1 MYKDINRALGRE
13 PIQHIFVDAI
23 ESINNITNLSA
34 KRCIYL
40 YGEPGVGKTQFVY
53 NILNDLEY
61 DIIRYTITDIKNK
74 DMNDILYNNGIS
86 KKSIKGMF
94 TKTNRKNIIV
104 IDDNLSPDTMEK
116 NILSSF
122 IKLVRPKKNKRQM
135 ANEICITIP
144 IVCICNYSIDKYTK
158 PLMDAS
164 ICIYLPRPNT
174 DQLINFSTI
183 MGVGCKR
190 AANLVKHCN
199 GDLRTLSLF
208 IELGDNINMDTI
220 DEIMIKNNPDV
231 YTKKIIEGII
241 NNGHGINYHEGIL
254 NEQDGNIGGL
264 LIHEN
269 IVDVI
274 DGLDLKGTLGMYYDI
289 ISVLCKTDVNDR
301 YIFRNQ
307 SWGISEPNNI
317 LKIMYPGYTVKDKVS
332 SPTKLKDIRFTK
344 ILNKHNIEHNNITF
358 LTSMSNKFLLE
369 RDKVIDYVIHL
380 RNHPLELDEALIK
393 YEITSVEIARM
404 FKYIDGL
411 YNPSKM

>member
-174 DQLINFSTI
+174 DQLMNFSTI

-264 LIHEN
+264 LIH
-269 IVDVI
+269 
-274 DGLDLKGTLGMYYDI
+274 
-289 ISVLCKTDVNDR
+289 
-301 YIFRNQ
+301 
-307 SWGISEPNNI
+307 
-317 LKIMYPGYTVKDKVS
+317 
-332 SPTKLKDIRFTK
+332 
-344 ILNKHNIEHNNITF
+344 
-358 LTSMSNKFLLE
+358 
-369 RDKVIDYVIHL
+369 
-380 RNHPLELDEALIK
+380 
-393 YEITSVEIARM
+393 
-404 FKYIDGL
+404 
-411 YNPSKM
+411 